1 MLENVT
7 ISTNVYQSCKV
18 KERQRCACYERSTR
32 VRTYANVREGVRLS
46 VQRDARAGS
55 FLSESGKV
63 RELLHLHL
71 AMHRR
76 SVKAP
81 VHGSIT
87 CQRGMDNVAAWWS
100 VTSTE
105 AYSEILEYTRF
116 YRLKISARRFSFN
129 FSFNIFFFFGSI
141 DQPNTTAR
149 YCRLL
154 SFVSLI
160 NNRIVETVFRIL
172 KLYSKI
178 CANNYY
184 FENIVFFF
192 FFSFAFLLGKS
203 KLQRPVKPNCIRWTM
218 VLSLAPWFCYTSRI
232 RFLSRAANCTIE
244 FRECR

>member
-1 MLENVT
+1 
-7 ISTNVYQSCKV
+7 
-18 KERQRCACYERSTR
+18 
-32 VRTYANVREGVRLS
+32 
-46 VQRDARAGS
+46 
-55 FLSESGKV
+55 
-63 RELLHLHL
+63 
-71 AMHRR
+71 MHRR

-192 FFSFAFLLGKS
+192 FFHSRFFS
-203 KLQRPVKPNCIRWTM
+203 VNRNCRDRLNRIVYGGQWFY
-218 VLSLAPWFCYTSRI
+218 LSLHGFVTRHV
-232 RFLSRAANCTIE
+232 
-244 FRECR
+244 

>member
-1 MLENVT
+1 MLRTLDESSYVR
-7 ISTNVYQSCKV
+7 
-18 KERQRCACYERSTR
+18 ERTGRCSIICLARCARR
-32 VRTYANVREGVRLS
+32 ILPVRERKG
-46 VQRDARAGS
+46 
-55 FLSESGKV
+55 E

-203 KLQRPVKPNCIRWTM
+203 KL
-218 VLSLAPWFCYTSRI
+218 
-232 RFLSRAANCTIE
+232 
-244 FRECR
+244 

>member
-1 MLENVT
+1 
-7 ISTNVYQSCKV
+7 
-18 KERQRCACYERSTR
+18 
-32 VRTYANVREGVRLS
+32 
-46 VQRDARAGS
+46 
-55 FLSESGKV
+55 
-63 RELLHLHL
+63 
-71 AMHRR
+71 MHRR

-87 CQRGMDNVAAWWS
+87 CQRGMDNVAASWWS

-154 SFVSLI
+154 SSYLWLIIESLKLFS
-160 NNRIVETVFRIL
+160 V

-178 CANNYY
+178 CANDYY

-192 FFSFAFLLGKS
+192 FFHSRFFS
-203 KLQRPVKPNCIRWTM
+203 VNRNCRDRLNRIVYGGQWFY
-218 VLSLAPWFCYTSRI
+218 LSLHGFVTRHV
-232 RFLSRAANCTIE
+232 
-244 FRECR
+244 